1 MPRLH
6 KIYFSEIRSQ
16 RKFPNLNGTNSVEHI
31 RLDRMQIES
40 IDQRLCENVG
50 KTLKSLIV
58 KSNRIDRL
66 PPMDFCIE
74 LRLLDASYNEIKSID
89 SKSFYNQHKLIDLSL
104 SHNQI
109 EMIAIDSFDGLV
121 NLKVLNMESNRIQW
135 IDSNAF
141 RPLRSLRDLNLGH
154 NTFSELPTAGLIKI
168 LELKVHGNQNLRNF
182 PPIESFPYV
191 QTLAMSYAYHCCSYQ
206 NRMQIINPEISNNN
220 DAALP
225 SVSPSTIN
233 SNSDDSFQDSI
244 LWLEDIDDSNVN
256 LTITELAQQ
265 FWKLYHQQQAA
276 PIPNNPNVP
285 NSNNNFDMFVNDFY
299 AAIETPAAVVWG
311 DMIDSD
317 EFAGNDKSSSVYF
330 QQNDRITNK
339 PIKCLPKPD
348 PFMPCQDLFD
358 WWTLRFGVWL
368 VFPLALIG
376 NGTVL
381 IVLIFG
387 RRRKRRRSSSSSI
400 SKLDVPRFLVCNL
413 AAADFFMGIYLGML
427 ALVDLVTL
435 GYFRSYAIRWQNS
448 FVCQLTGFAG
458 VFSAELSVYTLAVIT
473 LERNYAITHAMHLNK
488 RLSFRAAIMVMSFGW
503 FFALSMA
510 LLPLFG
516 ISDYR
521 KVAVCLPFDIDNLL
535 SFIYI
540 ISLIIFNGIA
550 FLLLIACYLRM
561 YCAIRGSQAW
571 NSNDTRIAMRMG
583 LLVFTDFLCWAPI
596 AFFTITT
603 LAGWNLIT
611 IEEAKIFTIFILP
624 LNACANPFLYA
635 FFTKQFKKECTNLYK
650 RVDASKLFRRSQH
663 RSCFGRRQQQSLVIT
678 DPLSPQQQQQQE
690 MSDCK
695 ICIHNHHLDE
705 RISDSPDRHHSD
717 DVNEIINPI
726 NPMKNENHDCHCD
739 CHNNR
744 IIISS
749 KSDNDINKRKNR
761 IRSIESDQI
770 DRRSSS
776 SYTSQFIRQF
786 IPRSLM
792 TMNKSDNLPNNNN
805 RPLKKS
811 SIIQGK
817 QFKSNSIIYQ
827 SNYRKNHIHM
837 TLENELKSPIP
848 PPPTTTISDHN
859 NQKKKQMPTNNKTN
873 SSSSSSSSSSNKHD
887 DNNKQSDE
895 DIHNEN
901 DHRQNNNAII
911 MIVNEQNTNDNNNVE
926 YQLSKCN
933 RHHYVKHHHH
943 HPNLTTTNAMT
954 TGILML
960 KNKFIRHNPKNYV
973 RKMSTDSQ
981 YEFSYYSNR
990 KDSTSTTNG
999 RLSFS
1004 SGADNNPTT
1013 TSSSFFSSSG
1023 FCSSNNRH
1031 RNVNPTT
1038 ETTTTT
1044 TIAGDLLLN
1053 QDQFNRIIQQSSI
1066 FTEQMKKCLLE
1077 NTTDHDDDDD
1087 DELVNQLLNHAGS
1100 HEQRFIL
1107 LSFYEQEF
1115 HYKYNN
1121 KKSCLPTND
1130 DDDGIDDK
1138 QISDQ
1143 YILYLLQ
1150 QIDSTTTINQYN
1162 RLKVLLIFR
1171 KQSGSMK
1178 EENDYFRKKFDTIT
1192 NIDCIE
1198 HKLIDKFMENLS
1210 ANKSFR
1216 NFQDDYFENL
1226 AIHSMVFECRIRL
1239 ACGGGGGG
1247 RELDEINEETNSQTN
1262 GNGSNNRLQ
1271 EESLNNINIKKSQT
1285 SLMSSSHERIM
1296 NFLQILL
1303 PKSSGNNNNN
1313 QKQKNDDKKN
1323 SSFYRKPNSLVK
1335 KPHSLA
1341 TKSSGHH
1348 HHHHHCHRRSSSAFA
1363 LNEPKLLLSEQ
1374 FHHHHHQH
1382 NQQQP
1387 ISEMKNFF
1395 ETKRKSY
1402 TTSQLQVIES
1412 LLTSPTNSQK
1422 SDSIIQE
1429 IRSRSAISDVI
1440 IRINHSP
1447 NSNIVDNQNDLDDSY
1462 DKISTLQKPK
1472 QTTLSDR
1479 EISYNSQ
1486 YNNDDD
1492 NNFNENHNNKH
1503 RYHSYEFIMN
1513 NNDPC

>member
-1 MPRLH
+1 ILSSNRIQRIEQEYFGHKFWYKDLNNLLLNQNLLTTIPNATFIQFKSLQYLNLASNRLTKLHPLSFFGLNKLLKLDLGSNKIKTFPLDSISPKILPNLNEINLRQNFIKVIPAQAFIATSINIPLFESSKQQQNDDFNYKSHIINFDLSSNPIQKFASDSFVHMPRLH

-276 PIPNNPNVP
+276 PIPNNHYDVP

-663 RSCFGRRQQQSLVIT
+663 RSCFGRRQQQQSLVIT

-943 HPNLTTTNAMT
+943 HPNLTTTTNAMT

-1004 SGADNNPTT
+1004 SG
-1013 TSSSFFSSSG
+1013 
-1023 FCSSNNRH
+1023 
-1031 RNVNPTT
+1031 
-1038 ETTTTT
+1038 
-1044 TIAGDLLLN
+1044 
-1053 QDQFNRIIQQSSI
+1053 
-1066 FTEQMKKCLLE
+1066 
-1077 NTTDHDDDDD
+1077 
-1087 DELVNQLLNHAGS
+1087 
-1100 HEQRFIL
+1100 
-1107 LSFYEQEF
+1107 
-1115 HYKYNN
+1115 
-1121 KKSCLPTND
+1121 
-1130 DDDGIDDK
+1130 
-1138 QISDQ
+1138 
-1143 YILYLLQ
+1143 
-1150 QIDSTTTINQYN
+1150 
-1162 RLKVLLIFR
+1162 
-1171 KQSGSMK
+1171 SMK
-1178 EENDYFRKKFDTIT
+1178 EEENDYFRKKFDTIT

-1285 SLMSSSHERIM
+1285 SLI
-1296 NFLQILL
+1296 
-1303 PKSSGNNNNN
+1303 
-1313 QKQKNDDKKN
+1313 
-1323 SSFYRKPNSLVK
+1323 
-1335 KPHSLA
+1335 
-1341 TKSSGHH
+1341 
-1348 HHHHHCHRRSSSAFA
+1348 
-1363 LNEPKLLLSEQ
+1363 
-1374 FHHHHHQH
+1374 
-1382 NQQQP
+1382 
-1387 ISEMKNFF
+1387 
-1395 ETKRKSY
+1395 
-1402 TTSQLQVIES
+1402 QLQVIES